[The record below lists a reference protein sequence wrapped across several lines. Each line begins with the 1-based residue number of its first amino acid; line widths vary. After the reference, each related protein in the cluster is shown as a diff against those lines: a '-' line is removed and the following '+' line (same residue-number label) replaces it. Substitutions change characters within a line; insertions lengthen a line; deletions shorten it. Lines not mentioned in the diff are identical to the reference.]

1 MAVLSRLSRPNLAAG
16 MLLALTAC
24 GSSDDSVVAMVAIG
38 EPASLFENGVR
49 LSAPAQIVR
58 NATAEGLV
66 GFDQEGRVIPA
77 LADRWIVTDDGL
89 SYIFRLRDGTWPDG
103 SEITAESARKSLRA
117 AIGALRATALGLDLA
132 EIEEIRAM
140 AGRVIEIRLASPR
153 PNLLQLL
160 AQPEL
165 GMTWNGKG
173 TGPMKLQRDGD
184 VAVLTPIPPEKQG
197 LPAVPD
203 WESRVRTV
211 RLQALPANAA
221 LTAFNRGDADLLLGG
236 RIDDFPL
243 ASAQGLSRGT
253 IRLDPVTGLFGLSV
267 GNARGFLAAPGNREA
282 IAMTI
287 DREGLISAF
296 GVGGWLPTTRI
307 VAPGVEDDL
316 GTIGERWSEVPLAER
331 RAEAAR
337 RVARW
342 RSGDGG
348 GAAPKLKVA
357 LPAGPGGDMLFDRLS
372 RDLAAVGI
380 ELSLA
385 AKPAQADLHLVDL
398 VARYPRTGWFL
409 NQLSCAARRGLC
421 SARADERAK
430 EARSA
435 PTQAGR
441 AALFA
446 EAEAEL
452 TTANVFI
459 PFGQPIRWSL
469 VRGDVTGFATN
480 RWGVHPLMP
489 MALRPR

>member
-1 MAVLSRLSRPNLAAG
+1 MAFLSRTSRRILAAA
-16 MLLALTAC
+16 MPLALAAC
-24 GSSDDSVVAMVAIG
+24 GPGDDSVVSMVTIG
-38 EPASLFENGVR
+38 APSSLFETGVR

-58 NATAEGLV
+58 NATVEGLV

-103 SEITAESARKSLRA
+103 SNITAESARKSLRA
-117 AIGALRATALGLDLA
+117 TIASLKDTALGLDLA
-132 EIEEIRAM
+132 EVTEIRAM

-165 GMTWNGKG
+165 GMTWKGKG
-173 TGPMKLQRDGD
+173 SGPMKLKRDGD
-184 VAVLTPIPPEKQG
+184 VAVLTPISPEKLG
-197 LPAVPD
+197 LPAVED

-211 RLQALPANAA
+211 RLRALPPNEA
-221 LTAFNRGDADLLLGG
+221 LMVFNRGDADLLLGG
-236 RIDDFPL
+236 RIEDFPL
-243 ASAQGLSRGT
+243 ASAQGISRGT
-253 IRLDPVTGLFGLSV
+253 IRLDPVTGLFGLSIS
-267 GNARGFLAAPGNREA
+267 NARGFLETPGNREA
-282 IAMTI
+282 IAMTV

-316 GTIGERWSEVPLAER
+316 GTIGERWSQVPLAER

-342 RSGDGG
+342 QGG
-348 GAAPKLKVA
+348 EGGTAPKLKVA
-357 LPAGPGGDMLFDRLS
+357 LPGGPGGDMLFDRLA
-372 RDLAAVGI
+372 RDFAAVGMQ
-380 ELSLA
+380 LSRA
-385 AKPAQADLHLVDL
+385 AKPAEADLRLVDV

-409 NQLSCAARRGLC
+409 NQLSCKARRGLC

-480 RWGVHPLMP
+480 RWGLHPLMP